1 MTLMIQKQWRS
12 QDFFRWLTLN
22 FEPVTFSLS
31 SVLSGLLMINCDTTA
46 IHLGDI
52 KVKNRRRG
60 GPDTQMYTDNKT
72 AQCSRR
78 PAEA

>member
-1 MTLMIQKQWRS
+1 MIQKQWRS

-52 KVKNRRRG
+52 KVKKQTQRWTGHTDVHRQQNCSMLPASGRG
-60 GPDTQMYTDNKT
+60 VND
-72 AQCSRR
+72 
-78 PAEA
+78 